1 MVEVVQST
9 ELLGVLCSV
18 QQAGHSTAP
27 LDTLAAVRA
36 HWLLKH
42 LASGLVS
49 DLVY

>member
-27 LDTLAAVRA
+27 LDTLQAAVRA

-42 LASGLVS
+42 LASGVGF
-49 DLVY
+49 